1 MSIKKVKPNGSF
13 ISGKFSPKNPS
24 KYIGDVNNIICRS
37 SWETRFCNFC
47 DSNEKIL
54 KWSSEPIGIEYYSKL
69 DSKVHTYYVD
79 FYIKVERHDGKIEEM
94 ILEIKPQR
102 QTRKPILESQNP
114 TAKALKAHNER
125 LKVWITNMSK
135 FEAAKEWAAK
145 RGFRFAIVDEN
156 FLFKNK

>member
-13 ISGKFSPKNPS
+13 ISGKFAPKNPS
-24 KYIGDVNNIICRS
+24 KYIGDINNIICRS

-102 QTRKPILESQNP
+102 QTKKPILESQNP